1 MNECLCNRS
10 SVDIVVFKKYGIK
23 CLILQLHISIAPPV
37 SLTFECVSS
46 KMATIYENVIV
57 SHLNEDGRKNSS
69 SEKNCR
75 IEMSR
80 QGDSVVLCINDGK
93 KMFFQRI
100 AFKSMMF
107 FRSLNPRRSKS
118 THCAHN
124 KRIGIFTK
132 YIDLLEIV

>member
-1 MNECLCNRS
+1 M
-10 SVDIVVFKKYGIK
+10 
-23 CLILQLHISIAPPV
+23 HISIAPPV

-57 SHLNEDGRKNSS
+57 SHLDEDGRKNNS

-80 QGDSVVLCINDGK
+80 QGDSVVLCIYDGK

-100 AFKSMMF
+100 AFKSMIF

-118 THCAHN
+118 THKMHT
-124 KRIGIFTK
+124 TK
-132 YIDLLEIV
+132 EFVFLQNIDLLKIEWYLNQIPISTRLFNSTEMAV